1 MKFSRRNFLKRS
13 AVQTAGL
20 AAIPMILSETVKA
33 ESKSKSKI
41 QPLTIHT
48 GSVVLFQGDS
58 ITDAGRN
65 REKQQANDAQSFGNG
80 YALMTG
86 AALLEQFPEKQF
98 SIYNRGISGN
108 KVYQLAERWQ
118 ADCLDLKPSV
128 LSFLIG
134 VNDYWHKR
142 NGQYDGTVEVYENDF
157 RALLKRTKEAL
168 PNVQLVICQPFS
180 VDGGSAIG
188 EGWQD
193 EFTPYREAAKK
204 LSDEFSTLWVPYHS
218 MFQEAVKHAP
228 AAYWCPDGVHPSMAG
243 AQLMAQAWLKV
254 VLAE

>member
-13 AVQTAGL
+13 VIQTAGL
-20 AAIPMILSETVKA
+20 AAIPMILSETARA
-33 ESKSKSKI
+33 EPKSKTRTLALNS
-41 QPLTIHT
+41 

-80 YALMTG
+80 YALMAG
-86 AALLEQFPEKQF
+86 ASLLEQFSAKQLLV
-98 SIYNRGISGN
+98 YNRGISGN

-118 ADCLDLKPSV
+118 ADCVDLNPAV
-128 LSFLIG
+128 LSILIG

-142 NGQYDGTVEVYENDF
+142 NGKYDGTAEVYENDL
-157 RALLKRTKEAL
+157 RALLKRTREAL
-168 PNVQLVICQPFS
+168 PNVQFVVCEPFS

-188 EGWQD
+188 EGWQN
-193 EFTPYREAAKK
+193 EFTPYREAARRIAG
-204 LSDEFSTLWVPYHS
+204 EFNTRWVPYHTI
-218 MFQEAVKHAP
+218 FKEALKHAP

-254 VLAE
+254 VLAK

>member
-1 MKFSRRNFLKRS
+1 MKRS
-13 AVQTAGL
+13 AVQTVGL
-20 AAIPMILSETVKA
+20 AAVPMIFTESAKA
-33 ESKSKSKI
+33 GAKPGA
-41 QPLTIHT
+41 QPAELKPRA
-48 GSVVLFQGDS
+48 VVLFQGDS

-80 YALMTG
+80 YALMAG
-86 AALLEQFPEKQF
+86 ASLLEQFPGQQL

-142 NGQYDGTVEVYENDF
+142 NGHYDGNVDVYEADF

-168 PNVQLVICQPFS
+168 PDVQLVICEPFS

-188 EGWQD
+188 DGWQD
-193 EFTPYREAAKK
+193 EFTPYREAARR
-204 LSDEFSTLWVPYHS
+204 LADEFNTRWVPFHS
-218 MFQEAVKHAP
+218 LFIEALEHAP

-243 AQLMAQAWLKV
+243 AQLMAQAWLKAV
-254 VLAE
+254 VGE

>member
-13 AVQTAGL
+13 AVQSVGL
-20 AAIPMILSETVKA
+20 AAIPMILSETAKA
-33 ESKSKSKI
+33 E
-41 QPLTIHT
+41 
-48 GSVVLFQGDS
+48 GSNGKPGLQIAPDGVVLFQGDS

-65 REKQQANDAQSFGNG
+65 REAQLANDARSFGNG

-86 AALLEQFPEKQF
+86 ASLLEQFPDKQL

-118 ADCLDLKPSV
+118 ADCLDLKPAV
-128 LSFLIG
+128 LSILIG

-142 NGQYDGTVEVYENDF
+142 NGNYDGTVEVYKNDF

-168 PNVQLVICQPFS
+168 PNVQLVICEPFS

-193 EFTPYREAAKK
+193 EFTPYREAARRI
-204 LSDEFSTLWVPYHS
+204 SDEFNTLWVPYHTL
-218 MFQEAVKHAP
+218 FKEALNHAP
-228 AAYWCPDGVHPSMAG
+228 APYWCPDGVHPSMAG